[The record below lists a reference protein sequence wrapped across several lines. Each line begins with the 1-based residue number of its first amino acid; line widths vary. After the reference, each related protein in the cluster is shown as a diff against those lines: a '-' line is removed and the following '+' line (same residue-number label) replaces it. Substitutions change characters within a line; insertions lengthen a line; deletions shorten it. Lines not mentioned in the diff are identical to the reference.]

1 MPPAPKPGGAADGT
15 EPAAATEGTMR
26 VNGPGGPG
34 IASRQRDVGRA
45 ADAPAFAAAAAAA
58 AAPATPTS
66 GSVGT
71 APAAAAL
78 TTLDA
83 ILALQEL
90 PDAAERRRRAVRR
103 GHGVLD
109 RLEELRLALV
119 EGSLPH
125 PVLERLR
132 LELGR
137 RERAA
142 DEPRLEGVLDEIELR
157 AAVELAKLEVLGAGE
172 GG

>member
-1 MPPAPKPGGAADGT
+1 
-15 EPAAATEGTMR
+15 MR

-34 IASRQRDVGRA
+34 VTSRQRDIGRA
-45 ADAPAFAAAAAAA
+45 PGGPAFAATVA
-58 AAPATPTS
+58 AAPAMPTS
-66 GSVGT
+66 GPAG
-71 APAAAAL
+71 AAAAAAL

-103 GHGVLD
+103 GHCVLD

-119 EGSLPH
+119 EGSLSRPI
-125 PVLERLR
+125 LERLQ

-142 DEPRLEGVLDEIELR
+142 DEPRLEGILDEIELR
-157 AAVELAKLEVLGAGE
+157 AAVELAKLEILGVAD

>member
-1 MPPAPKPGGAADGT
+1 
-15 EPAAATEGTMR
+15 MR
-26 VNGPGGPG
+26 VDGPGSLGTT
-34 IASRQRDVGRA
+34 SRRRDVDRVVGG
-45 ADAPAFAAAAAAA
+45 PAFAVAVPSG
-58 AAPATPTS
+58 PATPAT
-66 GSVGT
+66 GSTT
-71 APAAAAL
+71 AASAL

-90 PDAAERRRRAVRR
+90 PDPAERRRRAVRR

-119 EGSLPH
+119 EGSLSP

-137 RERAA
+137 RERVA
-142 DEPRLEGVLDEIELR
+142 DEPGLEGVLDEIELR
-157 AAVELAKLEVLGAGE
+157 ATVELAKLEILGAADRG
-172 GG
+172 

>member
-1 MPPAPKPGGAADGT
+1 
-15 EPAAATEGTMR
+15 MR

-34 IASRQRDVGRA
+34 IASRQWEVGRA
-45 ADAPAFAAAAAAA
+45 AGVPAFAAI
-58 AAPATPTS
+58 AAPAMPA
-66 GSVGT
+66 GGPVGAT
-71 APAAAAL
+71 AAAAL
-78 TTLDA
+78 ATLDA

-109 RLEELRLALV
+109 RLEELRLATV
-119 EGSLPH
+119 EGSLSQPM
-125 PVLERLR
+125 LERLR

-142 DEPRLEGVLDEIELR
+142 DEPRLEAILDEIELR
-157 AAVELAKLEVLGAGE
+157 AAVELAKLEILGVADRR
-172 GG
+172 